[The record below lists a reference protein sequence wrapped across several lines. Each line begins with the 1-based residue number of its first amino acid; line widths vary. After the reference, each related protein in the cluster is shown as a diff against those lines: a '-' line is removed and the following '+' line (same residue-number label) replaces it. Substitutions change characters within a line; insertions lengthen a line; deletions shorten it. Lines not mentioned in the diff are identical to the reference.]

1 MVVPRR
7 PLSAVLAASLLLAGS
22 ALLAPVPTHAAGHG
36 GARPEAGPLRP
47 AWLGVGMD
55 DAARSGSGAPA
66 SRGVVI
72 SHVVRGSP
80 ADAAG
85 LRAGDRLAR
94 VGGVEVRDA
103 AQVIRLVAARAPGER
118 LALEIER
125 AGARRGLQ
133 ATLRENPGAES
144 IARLEHVGSA
154 APALDG
160 GLPIGR
166 APSSLA
172 ALRGQVVLLDFWAT
186 WCGPC
191 RLVAPQLNALQARF
205 GAQGLR
211 VVGVT
216 TDPVERAATFMEL
229 AGTKYPSLA
238 DPGGLVSR
246 AYHVSSL
253 PTLFVIDRR
262 GVVREVFIGFDPA
275 RDAALDALVQGLL
288 AEPDAPSS
296 SSSSPPRDAGALEGG
311 ADAR

>member
-7 PLSAVLAASLLLAGS
+7 PLRAVLAASSLLVGLC
-22 ALLAPVPTHAAGHG
+22 ALLAPVATHAAGPR

-55 DAARSGSGAPA
+55 DGARAGAGGPVL
-66 SRGVVI
+66 RGVFV

-80 ADAAG
+80 AEAAG
-85 LRAGDRLAR
+85 LREGDRLAR

-103 AQVIRLVAARAPGER
+103 GHVIQLVAARAPGER
-118 LALEIER
+118 LALEVDR

-133 ATLRENPGAES
+133 ATLRENPGPER
-144 IARLEHVGSA
+144 IARLEHVGTA
-154 APALDG
+154 APPLDG

-166 APSSLA
+166 APTSLA

-238 DPGGLVSR
+238 DPGALVSR

-262 GVVREVFIGFDPA
+262 GIVREVFVGFDPS

-288 AEPDAPSS
+288 AEPDAPS
-296 SSSSPPRDAGALEGG
+296 PARRDGGADEGG
-311 ADAR
+311 AAAR

>member
-7 PLSAVLAASLLLAGS
+7 PLRVSVALVGLT
-22 ALLAPVPTHAAGHG
+22 ALLAPALTQASGPG
-36 GARPEAGPLRP
+36 GARHEAASLRP

-55 DAARSGSGAPA
+55 DAARSGAPA
-66 SRGVVI
+66 SRVVV

-80 ADAAG
+80 AEAAG
-85 LRAGDRLAR
+85 LREGDRLVR
-94 VGGVEVRDA
+94 VAGVEVREA
-103 AQVIRLVAARAPGER
+103 TEVIRLVSARAPGDL
-118 LALEIER
+118 LALEVER
-125 AGARRGLQ
+125 AGARRALQ
-133 ATLRENPGAES
+133 ATLREHPGPERVV
-144 IARLEHVGSA
+144 RLEHVGSA
-154 APALDG
+154 APPFDG
-160 GLPIGR
+160 ALPIGR
-166 APSSLA
+166 APTSLA

-191 RLVAPQLNALQARF
+191 RRVAPQLSALQARF

-216 TDPVERAATFMEL
+216 TDPIERAATFMEL

-262 GVVREVFIGFDPA
+262 GVVRDVFVGFDPA
-275 RDAALDALVQGLL
+275 RDAALDTLVQSLL
-288 AEPDAPSS
+288 AEPDLPAPASA
-296 SSSSPPRDAGALEGG
+296 PGDAGAPEAG
-311 ADAR
+311 AR